1 LPQCSAEVS
10 SARDSARIEHV
21 MHMLLE
27 TPSGVPTCL
36 AYIVWQLRYI
46 EKHGAIAPEHE
57 NLLDLRF

>member
-1 LPQCSAEVS
+1 
-10 SARDSARIEHV
+10 